1 MFIQFRICTNIVEE
15 MGSKYFRFV
24 SVIKCYNFNLYTLD
38 IFDQKD
44 KKILPRE
51 IFLRIF
57 LRRKESSCILL
68 PCEGE

>member
-51 IFLRIF
+51 IFLR
-57 LRRKESSCILL
+57 RKESSCILL
-68 PCEGE
+68 PCEVE